1 MNPFASNSRREFIR
15 TSGRCL
21 GLGGLAALV
30 AAGELKRRR
39 LEGSADCIK
48 LATCADCMEFG
59 SCAKPKAGDYRRS
72 RSVAS

>member
-1 MNPFASNSRREFIR
+1 MNPAANSTRREFIR

-39 LEGSADCIK
+39 LDGRADCIK
-48 LATCADCMEFG
+48 LSTCADCVELG
-59 SCAKPKAGDYRRS
+59 GCPKPKADNFRRS
-72 RSVAS
+72 RG